1 METGNIV
8 EYIDRQRIICAV
20 VQQVKQ
26 KRLRLLNEANREVN
40 LSISRVSHR
49 SDRLLDSTL
58 GRDET
63 IAALKTIAARR
74 RHLTDQIN
82 IKKLWEILNSEQ
94 EWIDLSTMTGLCFP
108 GRSDSDHESA
118 VVRAF
123 FEDRL
128 YFKFSQ
134 DRFFPH
140 SESQVEQILDRRRED
155 ARQQEL
161 VEHGAAWLK
170 SLLKDPKDPPDPI
183 DIRALSDVKQTIV
196 TILKDHYL
204 FGKESQDADIAKRLL
219 KNTGLDRE
227 RDLFMALVSIG
238 VFSNDENIE
247 LLREDI
253 PIEFPPNVKKHADDL
268 ISMPLIDLGTDNR
281 VDLTQLPLMTIDGQA
296 TLDFDDA
303 ISIENEGKNYRIGIH
318 ITDVAHY
325 IKKDDPTDIDAMNR
339 ASSIY
344 MPDQKIPMLYP
355 SLSDG
360 LFSLKAGSVRP
371 AISTL
376 VRMTPWGDI
385 LEYEVV
391 PSFIRVTSQLFYRDV
406 NLSIDTSPPL
416 RSLWDLARKYR
427 TSRFDANATQI
438 SLPEIHLWLNETGE
452 ISLNRVD
459 RESPARIIV
468 SEMMILGNAM
478 MARFLASHNMPAIF
492 RSQAEPKKRLYKG
505 LEGTLFQN
513 WMQRRQ
519 LSRFQLGHTPEKH
532 AGLGVNAYV
541 TATSPIRKFTDLV
554 TQRQI
559 RAVLGLETPY
569 SAEEIDRIIAYIR
582 KPMGQVARVQQ
593 KRYRYWLLKHLEKQI
608 GQKTTAYVLF
618 KRRHNYQILLSEYMV
633 ECALPLSEGLMVSPE
648 DMIEVTVQHA
658 NARNDKLSVS
668 LY

>member
-26 KRLRLLNEANREVN
+26 KRLRLLAETNREVN

-49 SDRLLDSTL
+49 SDCSLDSTL

-63 IAALKTIAARR
+63 IAALKAIATTR
-74 RHLTDQIN
+74 RHLADQIN
-82 IKKLWEILNSEQ
+82 IRKLWEILNSEQ

-108 GRSDSDHESA
+108 EKFDSDHESA

-128 YFKFSQ
+128 YFKFNH
-134 DRFFPH
+134 DCFFPH
-140 SESQVEQILDRRRED
+140 SESQVEQILDRRKED
-155 ARQQEL
+155 ARQQEW
-161 VEHGAAWLK
+161 VEKGAAWLK
-170 SLLKDPKDPPDPI
+170 KVLKDPNPSPDPI
-183 DIRALSDVKQTIV
+183 NIDELSDVKQAV
-196 TILKDHYL
+196 AALLVDHYL
-204 FGKESQDADIAKRLL
+204 FGKESRDADIAKGIL

-227 RDLFMALVSIG
+227 KDLFNALISMGI
-238 VFSNDENIE
+238 FSKDENIE

-253 PIEFPPNVKKHADDL
+253 PIKFPPNVKKHADT
-268 ISMPLIDLGTDNR
+268 ITAAPLTKLDAGRR

-303 ISIENEGKNYRIGIH
+303 ISIENEGTHYRIGIH

-325 IKKDDPTDIDAMNR
+325 IKKNDPTDIDAMNR

-344 MPDQKIPMLYP
+344 MPDQKISMLCP
-355 SLSDG
+355 SLSEG

-376 VRMTPWGDI
+376 IRMTPWGDI
-385 LEYEVV
+385 LDYEVV
-391 PSFIRVTSQLFYRDV
+391 PSLIRVTSQLFYRDV
-406 NLSIDTSPPL
+406 NLSIDTSPSL
-416 RSLWDLARKYR
+416 RSLWDLAKKYR
-427 TSRFDANATQI
+427 ISRFDANATQI
-438 SLPEIHLWLNETGE
+438 SLPEIHLWLDETGE
-452 ISLNRVD
+452 ICLNRVD

-468 SEMMILGNAM
+468 SELMILGNAT
-478 MARFLASHNMPAIF
+478 MARFLADHDMPAIF

-519 LSRFQLGHTPEKH
+519 LSRFHLGHKPEKH

-582 KPMGQVARVQQ
+582 QPMNQVARVQQ
-593 KRYRYWLLKHLEKQI
+593 KRYRYWLLRHLEKQV
-608 GQKTTAYVLF
+608 GKKTTAYVLF
-618 KRRHNYQILLSEYMV
+618 KRRHNYQILLSEYMT

-648 DMIEVTVQHA
+648 DMIEVTIQHA

-668 LY
+668 LC